1 MWCLELKKRIK
12 LKEEKFG
19 VVVFDTETEKVFVTN
34 NIGKE
39 IIEKLKEGKNLNQ
52 IVDELVK
59 EYEGDSEQI
68 RKDVNEFIEQL
79 KKMDLVKE

>member
-1 MWCLELKKRIK
+1 MELKKRIK

-59 EYEGDSEQI
+59 EYEEDSEQI

>member
-1 MWCLELKKRIK
+1 MKLKKRIK